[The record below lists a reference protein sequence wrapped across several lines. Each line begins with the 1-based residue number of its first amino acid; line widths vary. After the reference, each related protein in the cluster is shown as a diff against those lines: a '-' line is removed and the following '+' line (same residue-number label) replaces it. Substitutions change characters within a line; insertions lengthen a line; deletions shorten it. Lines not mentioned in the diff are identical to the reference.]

1 MHCWFILY
9 TFLALPLVQHS
20 LESHKSCAAVHHP
33 EQGKR
38 GNKNMLKN
46 MLMGLKIFKL
56 EGLWLFVEQNVLI
69 FTL

>member
-1 MHCWFILY
+1 VQQSIILNKVKK
-9 TFLALPLVQHS
+9 T
-20 LESHKSCAAVHHP
+20 K
-33 EQGKR
+33 
-38 GNKNMLKN
+38 KNMLKN